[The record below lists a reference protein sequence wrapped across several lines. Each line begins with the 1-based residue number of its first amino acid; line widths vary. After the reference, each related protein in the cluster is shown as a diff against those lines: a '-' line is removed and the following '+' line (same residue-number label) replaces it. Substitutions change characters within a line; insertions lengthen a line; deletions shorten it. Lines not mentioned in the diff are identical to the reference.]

1 MIYIH
6 YYQIGTNE
14 NKKEHRFIHDD
25 FDKAKAQQ
33 QVLGGVIQAFESV
46 ENINDDLAEREY
58 IKELVVDEVSCII
71 DELSTDAPG
80 FARNLE
86 PGSSEWDCWKVK
98 TLNNLRNIL
107 DGKFNESE

>member
-33 QVLGGVIQAFESV
+33 QVLGGVIQAFEPV
-46 ENINDDLAEREY
+46 EDIEHRDHLKD
-58 IKELVVDEVSCII
+58 IVI
-71 DELSTDAPG
+71 DEISCLIDDMTNHG
-80 FARNLE
+80 
-86 PGSSEWDCWKVK
+86 PGSPWENAGSVTWDKAKVK
-98 TLNNLRNIL
+98 TLNNFREIL
-107 DGKFNESE
+107 DGF